1 MLIKLCR
8 LHPDAIIPTYAHI
21 NDAGADLYSR
31 ENIKLCPN
39 QRYAVPTGIA
49 VEIPIG
55 YEGQIRSRS
64 GLAINK
70 GLKVLNSPGTIDAGY
85 RGEIKVILINLG
97 WDMVELP
104 QGSRI
109 AQLIISPVIK
119 ASFIEVDSL
128 SDSQRENQGFGSSG
142 I

>member
-1 MLIKLCR
+1 MLIKLCK
-8 LHPDAIIPTYAHI
+8 LHPDAILPTYANI
-21 NDAGADLYSR
+21 SDAGADLYST
-31 ENIKLCPN
+31 EDVKLCPN
-39 QRYAVPTGIA
+39 QRYAVSTGIA
-49 VEIPIG
+49 IEIPIG

-97 WDMVELP
+97 WDMIELP
-104 QGSRI
+104 KCSRI
-109 AQLIISPVIK
+109 AQLVISPVIK
-119 ASFIEVDSL
+119 ASFIEVDLL
-128 SDSQRENQGFGSSG
+128 SDSQRKNQGLGSSG